1 MELRAFWNQ
10 LVEEPTTEMPAIKH
24 IILLEKNAHFLSQES
39 VSVVT
44 HGGSH
49 IIGNPTTATALSVN
63 FQSYKSVLSWKK
75 KEHLLSRIPPND
87 SF

>member
-49 IIGNPTTATALSVN
+49 IIGNPTTATALSIN

-75 KEHLLSRIPPND
+75 KEHLLSRTPPND